1 MTQQDAPIPNGRPPD
16 GWLGPSHEPALCP
29 RGLDGTQPGSGES
42 SGRPAHALPGGSPP
56 RIWAPPELASQ
67 NWGPPTGSLTGWG
80 PPTGARYPDQM
91 REGWAPGQWA
101 PPHKPSA
108 LPTAPRDY
116 PWFWRSA
123 GVPRWKPVVAV
134 LAGIAGFFLLSLVVG
149 GIGVAVE
156 AASSKRDL
164 FVVVEE
170 LGSGTLTP
178 VMFLA
183 NSISLGFLIPLSFLL
198 SRIVGQRG
206 GWLSSVVGRV
216 RWTWLMKCLAV
227 SLVAVGALV
236 LIPISIQGWDQQGL
250 ALRPGWWWLLIGVIV
265 VTPFQ
270 AAGEEYIIRGVLN
283 RAVASLI
290 PARIVGAVAGAVLS
304 SVVFATIHFAEDTW
318 LNITYFSLGMLL
330 SYLAWRT
337 GGLEAAIAMHTAN
350 NIVVLVF
357 LPFQDIS
364 EVFDR
369 AEGAS
374 DPTALIQLAVL
385 GAAAAIIVAMARRGA
400 ISRTGPPAR
409 A

>member
-1 MTQQDAPIPNGRPPD
+1 M
-16 GWLGPSHEPALCP
+16 
-29 RGLDGTQPGSGES
+29 
-42 SGRPAHALPGGSPP
+42 
-56 RIWAPPELASQ
+56 
-67 NWGPPTGSLTGWG
+67 
-80 PPTGARYPDQM
+80 
-91 REGWAPGQWA
+91 
-101 PPHKPSA
+101 
-108 LPTAPRDY
+108 
-116 PWFWRSA
+116 
-123 GVPRWKPVVAV
+123 VAV